1 MKNRGVWGPGGGF
14 RKAAG
19 AGVGQ
24 GRGPLNRAGR
34 EAGHLAAL
42 ALSPGPA
49 LEQGRVLPS
58 GTGSGVSVC
67 SAPAA
72 GQFALS
78 AAATGSGGRDVT
90 TIEEP

>member
-42 ALSPGPA
+42 ALSPGRRWSRA
-49 LEQGRVLPS
+49 ESCHRGR
-58 GTGSGVSVC
+58 GAVSR
-67 SAPAA
+67 SA
-72 GQFALS
+72 QRRRLVSSLS
-78 AAATGSGGRDVT
+78 PQATGSGGRDVT